1 MKFEIRQRDRRA
13 ILALVFGLAVYAA
26 MKLAVFPAYDR
37 FAIAADA
44 VANKE
49 SQLRRYRRAEL
60 RKGQYAELIKLTSTK
75 IAENESVVMNAA
87 NQSLISAELQ
97 SMVEASAAK
106 LGLMLGQRSVGAL
119 RRLNDFYGEL
129 PMTLGFESTPG
140 QLVMFLAELRSYPRL
155 VTVRS
160 IQVAP
165 VRPVQE
171 VPKGE
176 DVTKNVRVTMTLA
189 VLSRMETV
197 RK

>member
-13 ILALVFGLAVYAA
+13 LLALVFGFAAYAV
-26 MKLAVFPAYDR
+26 MKLVVFPAYDR

-49 SQLRRYRRAEL
+49 GQLRRYRRAQL
-60 RKGQYAELIKLTSTK
+60 RKGQYAELIKLTSAK
-75 IAENESVVMNAA
+75 IAANESVVMNAA
-87 NQSLISAELQ
+87 NASLISAELQ
-97 SMVEASAAK
+97 SMLETSAAK
-106 LGLMLGQRSVGAL
+106 VGLMLGQRSVGGS

-129 PMTLGFESTPG
+129 PITLGFESTPG

-165 VRPVQE
+165 LQPVQE
-171 VPKGE
+171 VHKGE
-176 DVTKNVRVTMTLA
+176 DVTKNVRVNMTLA
-189 VLSRMETV
+189 ALSRMDSI
-197 RK
+197 KK